1 MKNKIALF
9 GLGVCGTSA
18 ACLAV
23 GLIARFSLSLIRL
36 CGVAMLV
43 SLVYSVWKIAQV
55 RKA

>member
-1 MKNKIALF
+1 MKNKIALI